1 MGTRI
6 REEFEDADFG
16 DERLNRR
23 LVRLG
28 EALAEDPAESL
39 PQSLDD
45 AALEAAYRFLNNES
59 VSPVA
64 ILAPHVRETLRRID
78 GGTVLAVHDTTQFG
92 FRADGKRRGLGHL
105 RSTQRFF
112 SHVTLAVRPGENR
125 EPLGVIGA
133 HNFIEPKGAEKRW
146 LDQALETSKLFD
158 HKNVVHVMDR
168 EGDGFA
174 TIAGLLEANARF
186 VIRACDHRLIATV
199 DGATRIRN
207 AVDGFATVTTREVPI
222 SSRTNTGRNPRKR
235 KQFPARNMRV
245 ATLQISAKRVTLKR
259 PGSQPVTLPATCE
272 VNIIRAW
279 EPNAPDN
286 EAPVEW
292 LLLTT
297 EPIDSADDLLATID
311 MYRARWRIEELFKA
325 VKTGC
330 GFEKRQ
336 LESYEALVNALAVYL
351 PIAWRML
358 HLRSQTIEAPDSNV
372 TLLDP
377 TELEV
382 LRRKAR
388 RPLPANP
395 TRRDVLLAI
404 AGLGGHLKHNG
415 EPGWQTLG
423 KGLERLLG
431 LVEGYKLACPGSDQ
445 S

>member
-28 EALAEDPAESL
+28 EALADDPAESL

-59 VSPVA
+59 VSPAA
-64 ILAPHVRETLRRID
+64 ILAPHIRETLRRID

-92 FRADGKRRGLGHL
+92 FRADGKRRGLGYL

-133 HNFIEPKGAEKRW
+133 HNFIEAQGMEKRW
-146 LDQALETSKLFD
+146 LDQALETSGLFD

-174 TIAGLLEANARF
+174 TIVGLLEANARF
-186 VIRACDHRLIATV
+186 VIRACDHRVISTE
-199 DGATRIRN
+199 DGAARLRN
-207 AVDGFATVTTREVPI
+207 AVDGFATLTTREVPI
-222 SSRTNTGRNPRKR
+222 SSRTSTGRNPEQRKR
-235 KQFPARNMRV
+235 FPSRNTRI
-245 ATLQISAKRVTLKR
+245 ATLHVSAKRVELKR
-259 PGSQPVTLPATCE
+259 TYQPKTLPSKCT

-279 EPNAPDN
+279 EPNAPEN
-286 EAPVEW
+286 EAPIEW
-292 LLLTT
+292 LLITS
-297 EPIDSADDLLATID
+297 EPIDSAEDLLAALDI
-311 MYRARWRIEELFKA
+311 YRARWRIEELFKA

-336 LESYEALVNALAVYL
+336 LESYEALINALAVYL
-351 PIAWRML
+351 PIAWRLL
-358 HLRSQTIEAPDSNV
+358 HLRSQTTQAPDSNV
-372 TLLDP
+372 ALLDA

-388 RPLPANP
+388 RPLPADP
-395 TRRDVLLAI
+395 TRREVLLAI
-404 AGLGGHLKHNG
+404 AALGGHLKHNG

-431 LVEGYKLACPGSDQ
+431 LVEGFRLACPGSDQ

>member
-23 LVRLG
+23 LVRLAD
-28 EALAEDPAESL
+28 ALAEDPAESL
-39 PQSLDD
+39 PQNLDD
-45 AALEAAYRFLNNES
+45 ASLEAAYRFLNNES
-59 VSPVA
+59 VSPAA

-78 GGTVLAVHDTTQFG
+78 GGHVLAVHDTTQFG
-92 FRADGKRRGLGHL
+92 FRADGKRSGLGHL

-146 LDQALETSKLFD
+146 LDQALETSKLVS
-158 HKNVVHVMDR
+158 NVIHVMDR

-186 VIRACDHRLIATV
+186 VIRACDHRLIATG
-199 DGATRIRN
+199 DRPTRIRN
-207 AVDGFATVTTREVPI
+207 AVDGFASITKREVPI
-222 SSRTNTGRNPRKR
+222 SSRSSAGRNPEQRKR
-235 KQFPARNMRV
+235 FPARNTRI
-245 ATLQISAKRVTLKR
+245 ATLQISAKRITLKR
-259 PGSQPVTLPATCE
+259 PGSQPNTLPSECE
-272 VNIIRAW
+272 VNIVRAW
-279 EPNAPDN
+279 EPDAPEN
-286 EAPVEW
+286 EGPIEW

-297 EPIDSADDLLATID
+297 EPIDSADDLLVVID
-311 MYRARWRIEELFKA
+311 IYRARWRIEELFKA

-351 PIAWRML
+351 PIAWRLL
-358 HLRSQTIEAPDSNV
+358 HLRSQTTEAPDSNAA
-372 TLLDP
+372 LLDP

-388 RPLPANP
+388 RPLPPDP

-415 EPGWQTLG
+415 DPGWQTLG

-431 LVEGYKLACPGSDQ
+431 LVEGFRLACPRSDQ